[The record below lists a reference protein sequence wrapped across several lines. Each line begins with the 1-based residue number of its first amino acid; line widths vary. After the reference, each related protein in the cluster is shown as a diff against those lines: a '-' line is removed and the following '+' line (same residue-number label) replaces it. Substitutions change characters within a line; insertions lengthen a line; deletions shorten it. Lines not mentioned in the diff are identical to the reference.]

1 MFALD
6 MTGIQLQM
14 PEERWSWLGWTQGAV
29 WIEGAYKEISI
40 LTVVFSQY
48 GQS

>member
-1 MFALD
+1 MI
-6 MTGIQLQM
+6 GIWLQV
-14 PEERWSWLGWTQGAV
+14 PEERWSWLGWIQGAMR
-29 WIEGAYKEISI
+29 IEGAYKEISI